1 MTSQTGNNLGGRVA
15 RRLRSVVRGDEDP
28 RLRAL
33 WRVLLATQVILV
45 TGAISQA
52 VAGGLGLSGWMLVGL
67 LQATTFAIVLVAWA
81 RYVDRRPVGEYG
93 LTASSRWLLDGAVAF
108 LAILFA
114 QSVWYGLGDTLGWT
128 SVAVAGT
135 APEGTLAA
143 GLATA
148 FVGIGV
154 NVWVQETAYF
164 GLVLRNAAEGFHVRD
179 LSAHHAVLAGWVVGA
194 LYVVA
199 VHSGSLQRP
208 GLFVAGG
215 LAGLLYVHTGSLAL
229 PVGFHFGVNY
239 TGGWVFAPASA
250 AAERATVFA
259 VAREGALFSTLSGP
273 GIPQMA
279 IAYLLLLGWLGV
291 RGEPVGIQ
299 ESIAQWTPRET

>member
-1 MTSQTGNNLGGRVA
+1 MSSRTTDSSLAGLTE
-15 RRLRSVVRGDEDP
+15 RLQSVIQGDEDQ

-45 TGAISQA
+45 TGAVSRVI
-52 VAGGLGLSGWMLVGL
+52 AGGLGRSGWLVVGL
-67 LQATTFAIVLVAWA
+67 LQAATFGVVLVAWA
-81 RYVDRRPVGEYG
+81 RYVDRRPVSEYG
-93 LTASSRWLLDGAVAF
+93 MTASARWFLDVAVAF

-114 QSVWYGLGDTLGWT
+114 QSVWYGMGDALGLT

-135 APEGTLAA
+135 PPEGTLVT

-148 FVGIGV
+148 FVAIGV

-164 GLVLRNAAEGFHVRD
+164 GLVLRNAAEG
-179 LSAHHAVLAGWVVGA
+179 LHARELTARQAVFGGWVVGA

-208 GLFVAGG
+208 GLFVAG
-215 LAGLLYVHTGSLAL
+215 AVYGLLYVHTGSLAL

-259 VAREGALFSTLSGP
+259 VTREGALYSTLSGP
-273 GIPQMA
+273 GIPQMV
-279 IAYLLLLGWLGV
+279 IAYLLLLGWLRY
-291 RGEPVGIQ
+291 RGESVGIRAD
-299 ESIAQWTPRET
+299 IARWTPR